1 MPVYIIKKREIMKTR
16 ICLLIGLI
24 LLNYSISNSKEVTP
38 GNTPTQQ
45 GSFDVFTSPDLYN
58 LTMTWVN
65 EYGSL
70 NPNLKINVV
79 KAANNEI
86 ADRLN
91 IREGIGFIGDD
102 TYNVLTNESVWN
114 MVVGRDVI
122 VPVMNA
128 ANPFRDKI
136 YQEGITPEKLAL
148 ILENPEK
155 QNWGMLLNN
164 IQNNTEIPFH
174 YYVINDPSIQSGV
187 ANFLKTTQPN
197 TNGIKITSGQ
207 EMISAIQ
214 KDPNAFGFCRLVQIM
229 DPKNQNL
236 AENIKLVPIDKNGN
250 GKIDYMENI
259 YDNLQAFSRGVWI
272 GKYPKA
278 LSGNIYSVSSQKPKK
293 VNELAFLSW
302 VLTDGQNYLNT
313 NGYSDLVSSEIKSQL
328 DKVNEPVGYSVAPT
342 NEVNA
347 LLKMIL
353 TVLFVFV
360 VIGFIYDMVT
370 RRIRNKEAVVKDTNS
385 GMSHVFD
392 ENSVI
397 IPKGIYFDKTHTWAF
412 MKKDGTVKIGIDDFL
427 PHVTGPVT
435 RIEMK
440 KAGEKV
446 KKGDQLFSIIQ
457 KGKQLNIY
465 APISGTIKT
474 QNETLNTNS
483 SLLNSAPYEEGWI
496 YTIEPTNWLL
506 EIQFLTMADKY
517 KTWLTDEFS
526 RLKDFF
532 SAVLKTNNAE
542 YSLITLQDGGA
553 LKDNVL
559 ADFGP
564 EIWEDF
570 QTKFID
576 NNQIVNFFKFLT

>member
-1 MPVYIIKKREIMKTR
+1 MKTR
-16 ICLLIGLI
+16 ICLLIGLL
-24 LLNYSISNSKEVTP
+24 LLNYSISDSKEVTP

-45 GSFDVFTSPDLYN
+45 GSLDIFTSPDLYN

-70 NPNLKINVV
+70 NPKLKINVF
-79 KAANNEI
+79 KTANNEI

-91 IREGIGFIGDD
+91 TKEGIGFIADD
-102 TYNVLTNESVWN
+102 TYNTLSNQSGWN

-136 YQEGITPEKLAL
+136 YQEGITAEKLAR

-155 QNWGMLLNN
+155 QNWGMLLDN
-164 IQNNTEIPFH
+164 IQNNPEIPFH
-174 YYVINDPSIQSGV
+174 FYIINDPSIQSGV
-187 ANFLKTTQPN
+187 ANFLNTNQSN
-197 TNGIKITSGQ
+197 TNGIKISSGQ

-236 AENIKLVPIDKNGN
+236 AENIKLIPIDKNGN

-293 VNELAFLSW
+293 VTELAFLSW
-302 VLTDGQNYLNT
+302 VLTDGQNFLKT

-328 DKVNEPVGYSVAPT
+328 DKINEPVVYAVAPT

-360 VIGFIYDMVT
+360 VIGFVFDIVT

-385 GMSHVFD
+385 GMSTVFD

-427 PHVTGPVT
+427 LHITGPVT
-435 RIEMK
+435 RVEMRN
-440 KAGEKV
+440 AGDKI

-465 APISGTIKT
+465 APISGTIQT
-474 QNETLNTNS
+474 HNESLTTNS
-483 SLLNSAPYEEGWI
+483 SLLNSAPYEEGWV

-506 EIQFLTMADKY
+506 EIQFLTMAENY
-517 KTWLTDEFS
+517 KTWLKDEFS

-532 SAVLKTNNAE
+532 ATVVKTDSPE
-542 YSLITLQDGGA
+542 YALIVLQDGGA

-570 QTKFID
+570 QIKFID
-576 NNQIVNFFKFLT
+576 NNQIVNFFKFLTC

>member
-1 MPVYIIKKREIMKTR
+1 MKTR
-16 ICLLIGLI
+16 ICLLIGFL
-24 LLNYSISNSKEVTP
+24 LLNYSIADSKEVVT
-38 GNTPTQQ
+38 GNPQTQQ
-45 GSFDVFTSPDLYN
+45 GSITLFTTPDLYN
-58 LTMTWVN
+58 LTMQWVS
-65 EYGSL
+65 EYESL
-70 NPNLKINVV
+70 NPKLKINLV
-79 KAANNEI
+79 KLTDIEI
-86 ADRLN
+86 AEKLKSG
-91 IREGIGFIGDD
+91 EGLGFIAD
-102 TYNVLTNESVWN
+102 ESYTALGNQSTWN

-128 ANPFRDKI
+128 ANPFHDEI
-136 YQEGITPEKLAL
+136 YQKGITSKKLAR
-148 ILENPEK
+148 IFENPEK
-155 QNWGMLLNN
+155 QNWGILLDNV
-164 IQNNTEIPFH
+164 QNGSDIPLH
-174 YYVINDPSIQSGV
+174 YYMMNDPSIQSGV
-187 ANFLKTTQPN
+187 ENFLKMNRPN
-197 TNGIKITSGQ
+197 INGIKITSGE

-214 KDPNAFGFCRLVQIM
+214 KDPNALGFCKLVQIM
-229 DPKNQNL
+229 DLKNQNL
-236 AENIKLVPIDKNGN
+236 AENISLVPIDKNGN

-259 YDNLQAFSRGVWI
+259 YENLPAFSRGVWI

-278 LSGNIYSVSSQKPKK
+278 LSGNIYSVSSQKPKSQ
-293 VNELAFLSW
+293 NELAFLSW
-302 VLTDGQNYLNT
+302 VLTDGQNFLNA

-328 DKVNEPVGYSVAPT
+328 DIINEPTVYAAAPT
-342 NEVNA
+342 NEFNA

-353 TVLFVFV
+353 IVLFAFV
-360 VIGFIYDMVT
+360 VISFIYDMVV
-370 RRIRNKEAVVKDTNS
+370 RRIRNKGAIVKMSNS
-385 GMSHVFD
+385 GLKSAFD

-427 PHVTGPVT
+427 LHITGPVT

-440 KAGEKV
+440 KAGEKI
-446 KKGDQLFSIIQ
+446 KKGDQLLSIIQ

-474 QNETLNTNS
+474 HNETLTTNS
-483 SLLNSAPYEEGWI
+483 SLLNSAPYEEGWV

-517 KTWLTDEFS
+517 KTWLADEFL

-532 SAVLKTNNAE
+532 AAVLKANNTE
-542 YSLITLQDGGA
+542 YALITLQDGGA

-559 ADFGP
+559 ADLGP
-564 EIWEDF
+564 EVWEDF

>member
-1 MPVYIIKKREIMKTR
+1 MKTR
-16 ICLLIGLI
+16 ICLIIGLL
-24 LLNYSISNSKEVTP
+24 LLNYSILDSKEVTP
-38 GNTPTQQ
+38 GNAPTPQ
-45 GSFDVFTSPDLYN
+45 GSLDVFTSPDLYN

-86 ADRLN
+86 SDRLN
-91 IREGIGFIGDD
+91 TKEGIGFIADD
-102 TYNVLTNESVWN
+102 TYNTLNNQSVWN

-136 YQEGITPEKLAL
+136 YQEGITAEKLAR

-155 QNWGMLLNN
+155 QNWGMLLDN
-164 IQNNTEIPFH
+164 IQNYPEIPFH
-174 YYVINDPSIQSGV
+174 FYVINDPSIQSGV
-187 ANFLKTTQPN
+187 ANFLKTNQPN
-197 TNGIKITSGQ
+197 TKGIKISSGQ

-236 AENIKLVPIDKNGN
+236 AENIKLIPIDKNGN

-293 VNELAFLSW
+293 VTELAFLSW
-302 VLTDGQNYLNT
+302 VLTDGQNFLKT

-328 DKVNEPVGYSVAPT
+328 DKINEPVVYAVAPT

-360 VIGFIYDMVT
+360 VIGFVFDIVT

-385 GMSHVFD
+385 GMSTVFD

-427 PHVTGPVT
+427 LHITGPVT
-435 RIEMK
+435 RVEMRN
-440 KAGEKV
+440 AGDKI

-465 APISGTIKT
+465 APISGTIQT
-474 QNETLNTNS
+474 HNESLTTNS
-483 SLLNSAPYEEGWI
+483 SLLNSAPYEEGWV

-506 EIQFLTMADKY
+506 EIQFLTMAENY
-517 KTWLTDEFS
+517 KTWLKDEFS

-532 SAVLKTNNAE
+532 ATVVKTDSPE
-542 YSLITLQDGGA
+542 YALIVLQDGGA

-570 QTKFID
+570 QIKFID
-576 NNQIVNFFKFLT
+576 NNQIVNFFKFLTC

>member
-1 MPVYIIKKREIMKTR
+1 MKTR
-16 ICLLIGLI
+16 ICLLIGII
-24 LLNYSISNSKEVTP
+24 LLNCSISDSKEVTS

-45 GSFDVFTSPDLYN
+45 GSLDVFTSPDLYN

-79 KAANNEI
+79 KSNNNEI
-86 ADRLN
+86 TDRLN
-91 IREGIGFIGDD
+91 TREGIGFIADD
-102 TYNVLTNESVWN
+102 AYDALNNQSVWN

-122 VPVMNA
+122 VPIMNA

-136 YQEGITPEKLAL
+136 YQEGITVEKLAR

-164 IQNNTEIPFH
+164 IQNNPEIPFH
-174 YYVINDPSIQSGV
+174 YYVINDPSIRSGV
-187 ANFLKTTQPN
+187 ANFLKTNQPN

-236 AENIKLVPIDKNGN
+236 AENIKLVPIDKNSN

-272 GKYPKA
+272 GKYPNA
-278 LSGNIYSVSSQKPKK
+278 LSGNIYSISSQKPKK
-293 VNELAFLSW
+293 ATELAFLSW
-302 VLTDGQNYLNT
+302 VLTEGQNFLNT
-313 NGYSDLVSSEIKSQL
+313 NGYSNLASSEIKSQL
-328 DKVNEPVGYSVAPT
+328 DKINEPVVYTVAPT

-360 VIGFIYDMVT
+360 VIGFVFDMVT
-370 RRIRNKEAVVKDTNS
+370 RRIRNKEGIVKDANS
-385 GMSHVFD
+385 RMSTVFD

-427 PHVTGPVT
+427 LHITGPVT

-440 KAGEKV
+440 NAGEKI

-474 QNETLNTNS
+474 QNKILTTNS

-506 EIQFLTMADKY
+506 EIQYLTMADKY
-517 KTWLTDEFS
+517 KSWLTDEFS

-532 SAVLKTNNAE
+532 AAVLKTNNTE
-542 YSLITLQDGGA
+542 YALITLQDGGA
-553 LKDNVL
+553 FKDNVL

-576 NNQIVNFFKFLT
+576 NNQIVNFYKFLT

>member
-1 MPVYIIKKREIMKTR
+1 MKTR
-16 ICLLIGLI
+16 ICLLIGFL
-24 LLNYSISNSKEVTP
+24 LLNYSISDSTEITP
-38 GNTPTQQ
+38 GNTPSQQ

-58 LTMTWVN
+58 LAVTWVN
-65 EYGSL
+65 EYGTL
-70 NPNLKINVV
+70 NPKLKINLV
-79 KAANNEI
+79 KSTDIEI
-86 ADRLN
+86 AEKLKSG
-91 IREGIGFIGDD
+91 EGLGFITD
-102 TYNVLTNESVWN
+102 ESYVALGNQSKWN

-128 ANPFRDKI
+128 TNPFHDEI
-136 YQEGITPEKLAL
+136 YQKGITSEKLAR
-148 ILENPEK
+148 IFQNPEK
-155 QNWGMLLNN
+155 QNWGMLLDNT
-164 IQNNTEIPFH
+164 QNNSDIPLHF
-174 YYVINDPSIQSGV
+174 YMMNDPSIQSGV
-187 ANFLKTTQPN
+187 GNFLKMNQLN
-197 TNGIKITSGQ
+197 INGIKITSGQ

-214 KDPNAFGFCRLVQIM
+214 KDPNAFGFCKLVQIM

-236 AENIKLVPIDKNGN
+236 AEDIKLVPIDKNDN

-259 YDNLQAFSRGVWI
+259 YDNLQAFSRGIWI

-293 VNELAFLSW
+293 VTELAFLSW
-302 VLTDGQNYLNT
+302 VLTDGQNFLNT

-328 DKVNEPVGYSVAPT
+328 DLINEPAVYAAAPT
-342 NEVNA
+342 NEFNA

-353 TVLFVFV
+353 TALFVFV
-360 VIGFIYDMVT
+360 VIGFIFDMVT
-370 RRIRNKEAVVKDTNS
+370 RRIRNKKAVVKDINS
-385 GMSHVFD
+385 GIMPVFD
-392 ENSVI
+392 ENSVT

-412 MKKDGTVKIGIDDFL
+412 MKKDGMVKIGIDDFL
-427 PHVTGPVT
+427 LHVTGRVT
-435 RIEMK
+435 RVEMK
-440 KAGEKV
+440 NVGEKI
-446 KKGDQLFSIIQ
+446 KKGDQLLSIIQ

-474 QNETLNTNS
+474 QNETLTSNCS
-483 SLLNSAPYEEGWI
+483 MLNSAPYEEGWV

-506 EIQFLTMADKY
+506 EIQYLTMADKY

-532 SAVLKTNNAE
+532 AAVLKTNNAE
-542 YSLITLQDGGA
+542 YALNTMQDGGA

-570 QTKFID
+570 QLKFID